1 LEKEDLTEK
10 MGNISIS
17 VYRLQ
22 EQSSDV
28 AMSTQE
34 STCWTVIA
42 AAAAG
47 CAAQRTAFAQRY
59 QPVIRSYLA
68 ARWRNTPYCQ
78 DLEDAVQEVFVVCF
92 QRDGLLARAER
103 DRPGGFRAF
112 LYGVVRNVARRLE
125 AQRGRSR
132 QAAGDVDLDR
142 VPAEEE
148 SQARL
153 FDRAWARSLLR
164 EAAQRQEDHA
174 RCAGAAA
181 LRRVEL
187 LRLRFHDG
195 LPIRAIA
202 ARWQIE
208 AATLHHEYAKARQEF
223 KAALA
228 EVVGFHHPG
237 SAAEIERQCANLLS
251 LLD

>member
-1 LEKEDLTEK
+1 
-10 MGNISIS
+10 MVQG
-17 VYRLQ
+17 
-22 EQSSDV
+22 
-28 AMSTQE
+28 E
-34 STCWTVIA
+34 STCWTVIE

-47 CAAQRTAFAQRY
+47 CAAEREAFAHRY
-59 QPVIRSYLA
+59 HAVVRGYLA
-68 ARWRNTPYCQ
+68 ARWRNRPLRC
-78 DLEDAVQEVFVVCF
+78 DLDDAVQEVFVECF
-92 QRDGLLARAER
+92 KQGGMLARAQR
-103 DRPGGFRAF
+103 DRCGGFRAF

-132 QAAGDVDLDR
+132 QAAGDVDLDQF
-142 VPAEEE
+142 PADEE

-174 RCAGAAA
+174 RRAGAAA

-195 LPIRAIA
+195 LPIRTIA

-228 EVVGFHHPG
+228 EVVAFHHPG
-237 SAAEIERQCANLLS
+237 PPAEIEKECANLLS
-251 LLD
+251 LLG